1 LWLVFLYILLK
12 GGYGFGG
19 IMNHKKANVHF
30 RKLMAVS
37 VKKQLK
43 GNDTWGR
50 EFMSFCLQNVD
61 DKTLELVSDNMV
73 LDRGLMEQV

>member
-1 LWLVFLYILLK
+1 
-12 GGYGFGG
+12 
-19 IMNHKKANVHF
+19 MNHKKVNVHF
-30 RKLMAVS
+30 RKLMAVG

-50 EFMSFCLQNVD
+50 EFMTFCLQNVD

-73 LDRGLMEQV
+73 LDRGLLEQV